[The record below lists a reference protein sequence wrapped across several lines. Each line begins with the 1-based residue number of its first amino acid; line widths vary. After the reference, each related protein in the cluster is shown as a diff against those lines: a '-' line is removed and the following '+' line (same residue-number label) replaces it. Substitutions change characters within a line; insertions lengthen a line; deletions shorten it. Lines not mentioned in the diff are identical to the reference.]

1 MAVGIYAL
9 ISEERLKSVLETLYT
24 FLEIPVQLIDE
35 KGQILQTFGEP
46 YHYCSLLK
54 EKLFQKNECF
64 EIHRKAGEYAMR
76 LGETYIFTC
85 HADLNHVAFPLIHQ
99 GELLGSIIAGPFL
112 INPPDN
118 TLIIGLVDRY
128 QISSVLALELYDHL
142 SDLMVFTPARV
153 NAMKK
158 LMDHML
164 SPLLPAERVL
174 LLKEKDKMYQQARV
188 NETIQI
194 YKEQQTNSNIQLYY
208 EKETELLT
216 KVRTHNLS
224 EAKNLLNELIAYIIF
239 SEGRKLESIKR
250 HAIELSAVISRAA
263 IESGAL
269 MGSIFDI
276 SKQFFDLVCREK
288 NLDNLFHHMQEML
301 ESYMNTMV
309 SDKNCNNQ
317 YIRQALL
324 YMAKHYAE
332 NLTLSSVAATVGL
345 SSNHFSAL
353 LQKHVGISF
362 REYLNHIRI
371 EESKRLLLYSDYSLT
386 DIAVA
391 VGFTDQSY
399 YCMVFKKMVGLPPGQ
414 YRNQ

>member
-9 ISEERLKSVLETLYT
+9 VSEEQLKSVLETLYT
-24 FLEIPVQLIDE
+24 FLEIPIQLIDA
-35 KGQILQTFGEP
+35 KGEILQSFGQSP
-46 YHYCSLLK
+46 YYCALLK
-54 EKLFQKNECF
+54 KKIFTPSACL

-76 LGETYIFTC
+76 LGEAYIFTC
-85 HADLNHVAFPLIHQ
+85 HADLSHVAFPLIHQ

-112 INPPDN
+112 IGPPDN
-118 TLIIGLVDRY
+118 TLIIDLIDKY
-128 QISSVLALELYDHL
+128 QLSPVLSLELYDHL
-142 SDLMVFTPARV
+142 SDLMVLTPARV
-153 NAMKK
+153 NTLKK

-188 NETIQI
+188 NETLQI
-194 YKEQQTNSNIQLYY
+194 YKEQKTNPDIQLYY

-216 KVRTHNLS
+216 KVRTRNLA
-224 EAKNLLNELIAYIIF
+224 EAKNLLNELIAYMIF
-239 SEGRKLESIKR
+239 SEGRKLESIKI
-250 HAIELSAVISRAA
+250 HAIELSTVISRAA

-269 MGSIFDI
+269 TGNILDI
-276 SKQFFDLVCREK
+276 GRQFFELVSKER
-288 NLDNLFHHMQEML
+288 NLDNLCHHMQEML

-309 SDKNCNNQ
+309 SDQNCNNQ

-332 NLTLSSVAATVGL
+332 NLTLPSVAATVGL

-353 LQKHVGISF
+353 LQKHVGVSF
-362 REYLNHIRI
+362 REYLNRIRI

-386 DIAVA
+386 DIAIA

-399 YCMVFKKMVGLPPGQ
+399 YCKVFKKIVGLPPGQ
-414 YRNQ
+414 YRNR